1 MELPAAASAISP
13 PREIYTVSRLNREA
27 KLLLEGSFP
36 PIWLEGEIS
45 NLARPA
51 SGHLYFCLKDAQAH
65 VRCALFRGQT
75 RGLTV
80 APRDGM
86 QVVVRARISL
96 YEARGEFQLI
106 VEHMEEAGEGK
117 LRRAFE
123 ALKARLA
130 KEGLFDVAR
139 KRALPKLPRR
149 IGLIT
154 SPSGAVVHDILTTL
168 ARRFAAIPVV
178 LYPVPVQ
185 GAGAAERIAAMIRL
199 AGERRECDV
208 LILARGGGSLED
220 LWAFNEEVVARALVA
235 CPLPVV
241 SGVGH
246 ETDFTI
252 ADLAADLRAPT
263 PTAAAELVS
272 PDAGEWRARLDQ
284 LAGRLRHVLRGQLQ
298 QRAQHVD
305 WLRARLIHP
314 RHRLGLTAQRLEG
327 LAQRLHHG
335 RARALADARTRWF
348 RAHARLLRRSPHN
361 RIQTAQL
368 RGAHLYQRL
377 EREARQALQRRQH
390 RSVQLAQALNALS
403 PLTTLARGYA
413 VVRLTDTGAVLRSA
427 TAVTPGQAVDVR
439 LADGAL
445 RCRVTDRLDD
455 NS

>member
-1 MELPAAASAISP
+1 MDVQAAASQAISA
-13 PREIYTVSRLNREA
+13 REIYTVSRLNREA

-36 PIWLEGEIS
+36 LIWLEGEIS
-45 NLARPA
+45 NLARPT

-75 RGLTV
+75 RGLSV

-86 QVVVRARISL
+86 HVVVRARISL

-106 VEHMEEAGEGK
+106 VEHLEEAGEGK

-130 KEGLFDVAR
+130 KEGLFDIAR
-139 KRALPKLPRR
+139 KRPLPKLPRR

-154 SPSGAVVHDILTTL
+154 SPTGAVVHDILTTL
-168 ARRFAAIPVV
+168 ARRFAAIPIV

-220 LWAFNEEVVARALVA
+220 LWAFNEEAVARALVA

-263 PTAAAELVS
+263 PTAAAELAS

-284 LAGRLRHVLRGQLQ
+284 LAGRLRHILRGQLQ

-305 WLRARLIHP
+305 WLRARLVHP
-314 RHRLGLTAQRLEG
+314 RHRLVLTAQRLEG

-335 RARALADARTRWF
+335 RAHVLADARTRWF
-348 RAHARLLRRSPHN
+348 RAHTGLLRRSPHN

-368 RGAHLYQRL
+368 RGLHLYQRL
-377 EREARQALQRRQH
+377 EREARQALQRRRD

-427 TAVTPGQAVDVR
+427 TTVTPGQAVDVR
-439 LADGAL
+439 LAHGAL